1 MQTTPIEDLL
11 KLIWIRHLYTNP
23 TLTTSNGGIVRVI
36 NPGSINPSAGVDI
49 LDARIEIDGKIH
61 HGPIAVHQKA
71 SQWRQHLHHIDTA
84 YDDCILHLVQ
94 VDDAVVCRVDGSVI
108 PALILDYPDELDE
121 LYRNLIEGE
130 GRLYCSHAL
139 KEMPAV
145 NLYSTLTRLMIE
157 RLERK
162 YNDFLTLYRE
172 SGNDWNEAFYI
183 TLFRSVGAGRNRE
196 AYMKLARTVPYRI
209 LCRVKESIMSVEAL
223 LLGGA
228 GMLSTERSRLF
239 PDDYTLQL
247 QREFEHLAQLFD
259 IVPMRYGEWE
269 ISRTRAFNH
278 PVLRLVELAGLL
290 ARKEFLFTHLVN
302 CTTLE
307 EIRKILSTEASAYW
321 TTHTLPSVKSSPCV
335 KRFGAMM
342 LDVLTINL
350 VVPMM
355 FAYGKN
361 QMDDALQERAVELL
375 EGIAPEHNTY
385 TMPWIKLGII
395 PDNAFFSQALI
406 QLSREYCEKK
416 RCACCNIGKILLCS
430 QE

>member
-139 KEMPAV
+139 KEMPSV
-145 NLYSTLTRLMIE
+145 NLYGTLTRLMIE

-162 YNDFLTLYRE
+162 YNDFLTLYHE
-172 SGNDWNEAFYI
+172 AGNDWNEAFYI
-183 TLFRSVGAGRNRE
+183 TLFKSVGAGRNRE

-209 LCRVKESIMSVEAL
+209 LCRVKESIM
-223 LLGGA
+223 
-228 GMLSTERSRLF
+228 
-239 PDDYTLQL
+239 
-247 QREFEHLAQLFD
+247 
-259 IVPMRYGEWE
+259 
-269 ISRTRAFNH
+269 
-278 PVLRLVELAGLL
+278 
-290 ARKEFLFTHLVN
+290 
-302 CTTLE
+302 
-307 EIRKILSTEASAYW
+307 
-321 TTHTLPSVKSSPCV
+321 
-335 KRFGAMM
+335 
-342 LDVLTINL
+342 
-350 VVPMM
+350 
-355 FAYGKN
+355 
-361 QMDDALQERAVELL
+361 
-375 EGIAPEHNTY
+375 
-385 TMPWIKLGII
+385 
-395 PDNAFFSQALI
+395 
-406 QLSREYCEKK
+406 
-416 RCACCNIGKILLCS
+416 
-430 QE
+430 

>member
-139 KEMPAV
+139 KEMPSV
-145 NLYSTLTRLMIE
+145 NLYGTLTRLMIE

-162 YNDFLTLYRE
+162 YNDFLTLYHE
-172 SGNDWNEAFYI
+172 AGNDWNEAFYI
-183 TLFRSVGAGRNRE
+183 TLFKSVGAGRNRE

-247 QREFEHLAQLFD
+247 QREFEHLSQLFD
-259 IVPMRYGEWE
+259 ITPMRMANG
-269 ISRTRAFNH
+269 RF
-278 PVLRLVELAGLL
+278 PKLA
-290 ARKEFLFTHLVN
+290 
-302 CTTLE
+302 
-307 EIRKILSTEASAYW
+307 
-321 TTHTLPSVKSSPCV
+321 P
-335 KRFGAMM
+335 
-342 LDVLTINL
+342 LTI
-350 VVPMM
+350 P
-355 FAYGKN
+355 
-361 QMDDALQERAVELL
+361 
-375 EGIAPEHNTY
+375 
-385 TMPWIKLGII
+385 
-395 PDNAFFSQALI
+395 
-406 QLSREYCEKK
+406 YC
-416 RCACCNIGKILLCS
+416 GW
-430 QE
+430 